1 MDRTMRATH
10 CLHNRKYVGNA
21 LRAVVQS
28 ELTGLAHTVILTAID
43 SVAVEAGWMRL
54 IWCPFQKD

>member
-1 MDRTMRATH
+1 MRATH
-10 CLHNRKYVGNA
+10 CLHNWKCVGNA

-43 SVAVEAGWMRL
+43 LVAVEAGWMRL